1 MSICWSCEAQLPEGA
16 VYCPQCGHSQK
27 QRNTSPIFVVD
38 STTEL
43 FNAVFVKAIVGQEAN
58 RAQRYKRPLSVLLV
72 EVDHAEHMHNDLGIN
87 QLNGLL
93 RELAQ
98 TLVAAVRDTDTVGF
112 LDSEGPP
119 HFAIVL
125 PETDSQGAIL
135 AADKVRRSVA
145 SHDFQAG
152 GQWTRLTVSVGASTV
167 NHERMGQQDLL
178 HEAYSALQAGKADGG
193 GTNRT
198 FQTAQV

>member
-1 MSICWSCEAQLPEGA
+1 MSICWSCEAPLPEGA

-72 EVDHAEHMHNDLGIN
+72 EVDHAEHIHNDLGIS
-87 QLNGLL
+87 QLNDLL

-125 PETDSQGAIL
+125 PETDAQGAIL

-152 GQWTRLTVSVGASTV
+152 GQWTRLTVSAGAATV

-178 HEAYSALQAGKADGG
+178 AEAYSALQAGKADGG